1 MKMTKLA
8 TLFLTATLS
17 LASGAALAADSG
29 AQTNN
34 GQANAAAD
42 AGQVAPDARENVAP
56 NNVDNNGV
64 NTGSGGTMLHSDG
77 SSMNNDGMTKD
88 EEHKNTMCKDGRC
101 PDINKK
107 VQTGD
112 GINNDGDV
120 YQLLDVL
127 AKEVEVLGVFSD
139 WPATVTY
146 YANCM
151 DI

>member
-88 EEHKNTMCKDGRC
+88 EEHKKTPC
-101 PDINKK
+101 
-107 VQTGD
+107 
-112 GINNDGDV
+112 
-120 YQLLDVL
+120 
-127 AKEVEVLGVFSD
+127 AKMVAVRISIKRYKPVMASIMMSIPKPTVPRSN
-139 WPATVTY
+139 PAK
-146 YANCM
+146 
-151 DI
+151 

>member
-42 AGQVAPDARENVAP
+42 AGQVAPDARENV
-56 NNVDNNGV
+56 
-64 NTGSGGTMLHSDG
+64 GSGGTMLHPDG

-112 GINNDGDV
+112 GINNDVDTKTDGTT
-120 YQLLDVL
+120 Q
-127 AKEVEVLGVFSD
+127 
-139 WPATVTY
+139 
-146 YANCM
+146 
-151 DI
+151 

>member
-77 SSMNNDGMTKD
+77 SVGIYTL
-88 EEHKNTMCKDGRC
+88 
-101 PDINKK
+101 
-107 VQTGD
+107 VQKILGHTVG
-112 GINNDGDV
+112 GWASIMMSIPKPTVPRSNP
-120 YQLLDVL
+120 
-127 AKEVEVLGVFSD
+127 AK
-139 WPATVTY
+139 
-146 YANCM
+146 
-151 DI
+151 

>member
-1 MKMTKLA
+1 MKMTKLT

-29 AQTNN
+29 AQPIIY
-34 GQANAAAD
+34 QANAAAD
-42 AGQVAPDARENVAP
+42 AGRSPDARENVAP

-112 GINNDGDV
+112 GINNDVDTKTDDTT
-120 YQLLDVL
+120 Q
-127 AKEVEVLGVFSD
+127 
-139 WPATVTY
+139 
-146 YANCM
+146 
-151 DI
+151 